1 MDSVLA
7 WIKQVFVIS
16 VLSEIIL
23 HLLPNEKYE
32 SFVRLVCG
40 ILMTSVCVSPLIN
53 LMSDKAGSYL
63 DLEYFQNIG
72 QMEELRGEIQ
82 FSKDMAEDK
91 ILEQYLQEH
100 RDFIEKS
107 VLETGLT
114 PVSVDIIMDTDAE
127 SESYAQIQK
136 IDISVSSR
144 DREKFYAQ
152 QDSGGGSVIAAEV
165 IGLKET
171 LADYYELNPGQ
182 VNIYLAGNGGSGE

>member
-1 MDSVLA
+1 MDSVLV

-40 ILMTSVCVSPLIN
+40 ILITSVCVSPLIN

-82 FSKDMAEDK
+82 FSKDMAEGK

-171 LADYYELNPGQ
+171 LADYYELNSGQ